1 VWAVLP
7 GIPRAL
13 SAGAS
18 FRPVVEAMGR
28 WGYQWAAEQLRPDNP
43 DARLLMWFLRRR
55 VQVDRL
61 PADRSGGRGCWVADE
76 LADGGGEFVGVGER
90 GEVIQLGQA
99 LGARIGQHLG
109 QDRDVLAEPGAGVG
123 AAEQECRCRDPGRL
137 GRPEG
142 PGGHLSLRARGLGR
156 LEEGQAGDQAGV
168 VQGQLQPDAT
178 AGGVPGPVGAR
189 DAPRQL
195 AAAAGVGG
203 DAGRVGRRRAVAVA
217 GLDRRM
223 TRNPSSAGC
232 SNSGANQ
239 ALKMPAWTRQ
249 IASPAPRSS

>member
-1 VWAVLP
+1 MWAVLP

-90 GEVIQLGQA
+90 SA
-99 LGARIGQHLG
+99 AR
-109 QDRDVLAEPGAGVG
+109 
-123 AAEQECRCRDPGRL
+123 
-137 GRPEG
+137 
-142 PGGHLSLRARGLGR
+142 
-156 LEEGQAGDQAGV
+156 
-168 VQGQLQPDAT
+168 
-178 AGGVPGPVGAR
+178 
-189 DAPRQL
+189 
-195 AAAAGVGG
+195 
-203 DAGRVGRRRAVAVA
+203 
-217 GLDRRM
+217 
-223 TRNPSSAGC
+223 
-232 SNSGANQ
+232 
-239 ALKMPAWTRQ
+239 
-249 IASPAPRSS
+249 